1 MCALPDACGLR
12 PDDPEIT
19 ESKDLDELEDWESA
33 TRKEWDAADKALKCR
48 TYHLEHFGAAG
59 SDIQEG
65 VEATVVRL
73 EAALKRLEAVMESE
87 SVAYSPTLIC

>member
-1 MCALPDACGLR
+1 MCSLPDACGLR

-48 TYHLEHFGAAG
+48 AYHLAHFGAAG

-65 VEATVVRL
+65 VEATVLRL

-87 SVAYSPTLIC
+87 STGTSLSTLC